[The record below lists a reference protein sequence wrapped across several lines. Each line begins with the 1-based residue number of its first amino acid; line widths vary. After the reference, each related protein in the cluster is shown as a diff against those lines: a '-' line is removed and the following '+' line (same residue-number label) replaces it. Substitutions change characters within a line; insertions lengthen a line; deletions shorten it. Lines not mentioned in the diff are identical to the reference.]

1 MTMFTRLS
9 ALFVNAR
16 CVPAAVSVRL
26 VDLSTGQPHRIN
38 GLALSVRTD
47 TPDEVMAQLMRG
59 RDPARW
65 RAEVVGG
72 PV

>member
-16 CVPAAVSVRL
+16 CVPRAVSVQL
-26 VDLSTGQPHRIN
+26 VDLSTGQPHRIG
-38 GLALSVRTD
+38 GLSLSLRTD
-47 TPDEVMAQLMRG
+47 SPDEVIAQLMRG
-59 RDPARW
+59 RDPMRW
-65 RAEVVGG
+65 RAEVVSR